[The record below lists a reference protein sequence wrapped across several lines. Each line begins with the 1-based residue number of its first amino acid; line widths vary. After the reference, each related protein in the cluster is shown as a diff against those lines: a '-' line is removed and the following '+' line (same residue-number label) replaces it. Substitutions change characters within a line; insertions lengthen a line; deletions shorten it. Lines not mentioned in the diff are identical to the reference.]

1 MDVKQI
7 VSGSKL
13 ITASEAVE
21 RFVSSGDCLSIGGF
35 TINRNPMALTYEILR
50 QQIKDLHVVMHSGS
64 QALDLLIGAGRVSLL
79 EIAYGANGRLAPTCI
94 RFRKAIEQGTL
105 KVEDY
110 TNYQMTLR
118 FMAGAMGVPFLPT
131 YSSLGT
137 DIIERWGF
145 SPDMRSSSPKL
156 PRKKLAVT
164 EDLFNDEASQV
175 VLVPAVNPDVALI
188 HAQKAAE
195 DGTVRLEG
203 LTFADIEQARA
214 SKHVIV
220 SCEELVSPVELRKES
235 WNNCIPHVLVDAV
248 VHQPHGAHP
257 TACYLH
263 YDYDM
268 EHLLKY
274 KELADDDDRFET
286 YLNEFVLNV
295 DSHDAY
301 LKLIGTKQLKSI
313 KASPELGYARR
324 GSNL

>member
-1 MDVKQI
+1 MSSNKVM
-7 VSGSKL
+7 L
-13 ITASEAVE
+13 ASEAVK
-21 RFVSSGDCLSIGGF
+21 RFVNSGDCLSIGGF
-35 TINRNPMALTYEILR
+35 TINRNPMALIYEVLR

-64 QALDLLIGAGRVSLL
+64 QALDLLIGAGRVNLL
-79 EIAYGANGRLAPTCI
+79 EIAYGANGRLAPTCV

-105 KVEDY
+105 NVEDY

-145 SPDMRSSSPKL
+145 SPDMRSSNPQL
-156 PRKKLAVT
+156 PGKKLVVT
-164 EDLFNDEASQV
+164 EDPFSDKANQV

-220 SCEELVSPVELRKES
+220 SCEELVSPAEIRKES
-235 WNNCIPHVLVDAV
+235 WNNSIPHVLVDAV
-248 VHQPHGAHP
+248 VHQPLGAHP

-274 KELADDDDRFET
+274 KELADDDNQFET
-286 YLNEFVLNV
+286 YLKEFVLDV
-295 DSHDAY
+295 DCHDDY
-301 LKLIGTKQLKSI
+301 LKLIGTKRLKSI

-324 GSNL
+324 DSNL

>member
-1 MDVKQI
+1 ML
-7 VSGSKL
+7 SSSKL
-13 ITASEAVE
+13 MPASEAVK
-21 RFVSSGDCLSIGGF
+21 RFVNSGDCLSIGGF
-35 TINRNPMALTYEILR
+35 TINRNPMALTYEVLR

-64 QALDLLIGAGRVSLL
+64 QALDLLIGAGRVNLL
-79 EIAYGANGRLAPTCI
+79 EIAYGANGRLASTCI

-145 SPDMRSSSPKL
+145 NPDMRSSNPQL
-156 PRKKLAVT
+156 PGKKLAVT
-164 EDLFNDEASQV
+164 EDPFSDTTSQV

-220 SCEELVSPVELRKES
+220 SCEELVSPAELRKES
-235 WNNCIPHVLVDAV
+235 WNNSIPHVLVDAV
-248 VHQPHGAHP
+248 VHQPLGAHP

-274 KELADDDDRFET
+274 KELADDDDQFEK
-286 YLNEFVLNV
+286 YLKEFVLDV
-295 DSHDAY
+295 DCHDDY

-324 GSNL
+324 DSNL

>member
-1 MDVKQI
+1 M
-7 VSGSKL
+7 S
-13 ITASEAVE
+13 AFEAVK
-21 RFVSSGDCLSIGGF
+21 RFVNSGDFLSIGGF
-35 TINRNPMALTYEILR
+35 TINRNPMALIYEILR

-64 QALDLLIGAGRVSLL
+64 QALDLLIGADRVSLL
-79 EIAYGANGRLAPTCI
+79 EIAYGANGRLASTCI
-94 RFRKAIEQGTL
+94 RFRKAIEKGTL

-110 TNYQMTLR
+110 TNYQISLR

-145 SPDMRSSSPKL
+145 SPDMRSSNPQL
-156 PRKKLAVT
+156 PGKKLAVT
-164 EDLFNDEASQV
+164 EDPFSDEASQV
-175 VLVPAVNPDVALI
+175 VLVPAVNPDVTLI
-188 HAQKAAE
+188 HAQKASE

-220 SCEELVSPVELRKES
+220 SCEELVSPAELRKES
-235 WNNCIPHVLVDAV
+235 WNNSIPHVLVDAV
-248 VHQPHGAHP
+248 VHQPFGAHP

-274 KELADDDDRFET
+274 KELAGDDDQFET
-286 YLNEFVLNV
+286 YLKEFVLDV
-295 DSHDAY
+295 DCHDDY
-301 LKLIGTKQLKSI
+301 LKSVGTKRLKDI

-324 GSNL
+324 DSNL

>member
-1 MDVKQI
+1 ML
-7 VSGSKL
+7 SSSKL
-13 ITASEAVE
+13 MPASEAVK
-21 RFVSSGDCLSIGGF
+21 RFVNSGDCLSIGGF
-35 TINRNPMALTYEILR
+35 TINRNPMALTYEVLR

-64 QALDLLIGAGRVSLL
+64 QALDLLIGAGRVNLL
-79 EIAYGANGRLAPTCI
+79 EIAYGANGRLASTCI

-110 TNYQMTLR
+110 TNYQLTLR

-145 SPDMRSSSPKL
+145 SPDMRSSNPQL
-156 PRKKLAVT
+156 PGKKLAVT
-164 EDLFNDEASQV
+164 EDPFSDKASQV

-220 SCEELVSPVELRKES
+220 SCEELVSPAELRKES
-235 WNNCIPHVLVDAV
+235 WNNSIPHVLIDAV
-248 VHQPHGAHP
+248 VHQPLGAHP

-268 EHLLKY
+268 AHLLKY
-274 KELADDDDRFET
+274 KELADDDDQFET
-286 YLNEFVLNV
+286 YLKEFVL
-295 DSHDAY
+295 DIDCHDDY

-324 GSNL
+324 DSNL

>member
-1 MDVKQI
+1 M
-7 VSGSKL
+7 
-13 ITASEAVE
+13 TASEAVE
-21 RFVSSGDCLSIGGF
+21 RFVKSGDCLSIGGF
-35 TINRNPMALTYEILR
+35 TINRNPMALTYEVLR
-50 QQIKDLHVVMHSGS
+50 QQIKNLHVVMHSGS

-79 EIAYGANGRLAPTCI
+79 EIAYGANGRLASTCI

-145 SPDMRSSSPKL
+145 NPDMRSSNPQL
-156 PRKKLAVT
+156 PGKKLAVT
-164 EDLFNDEASQV
+164 EDPFSDTANQV

-220 SCEELVSPVELRKES
+220 SCEELVSPAELRKES
-235 WNNCIPHVLVDAV
+235 WNNSIPHVLVDAV
-248 VHQPHGAHP
+248 VHQPFGAHP

-268 EHLLKY
+268 GHLLKY
-274 KELADDDDRFET
+274 KKLADDDDQFVT
-286 YLNEFVLNV
+286 YLKEFVLDV
-295 DSHDAY
+295 DSHDDY
-301 LKLIGTKQLKSI
+301 LKLIGTKQLKGI
-313 KASPELGYARR
+313 KATPELGYARR
-324 GSNL
+324 DSNL

>member
-1 MDVKQI
+1 ML
-7 VSGSKL
+7 SGSKL
-13 ITASEAVE
+13 MSASEAVK

-35 TINRNPMALTYEILR
+35 TINRNPMALIYEILR
-50 QQIKDLHVVMHSGS
+50 QQIKGLHVVMHSGS
-64 QALDLLIGAGRVSLL
+64 QALDLLIGAGRVNLL

-145 SPDMRSSSPKL
+145 SPDMRSSSPQL
-156 PRKKLAVT
+156 PRKKLAIT
-164 EDLFNDEASQV
+164 EDPFSDEASQV

-220 SCEELVSPVELRKES
+220 SCEELVSSAELRKES
-235 WNNCIPHVLVDAV
+235 WNNSIPHVLVDAV
-248 VHQPHGAHP
+248 VHQPLGAHP

-274 KELADDDDRFET
+274 KELADDDDQFET
-286 YLNEFVLNV
+286 YLKEFVLDV
-295 DSHDAY
+295 DCHDDY
-301 LKLIGTKQLKSI
+301 LKLIGTKRLKNI

-324 GSNL
+324 DSNL

>member
-1 MDVKQI
+1 ML
-7 VSGSKL
+7 SSSKL
-13 ITASEAVE
+13 MSASEAVK
-21 RFVSSGDCLSIGGF
+21 RFVNSGDCLSIGGF
-35 TINRNPMALTYEILR
+35 TINRNPMALIYEILR

-79 EIAYGANGRLAPTCI
+79 EIAYGANGRLASTCV
-94 RFRKAIEQGTL
+94 RFRNAIEKGTL

-145 SPDMRSSSPKL
+145 SPDMRSSNPQL
-156 PRKKLAVT
+156 PGKKLAVT
-164 EDLFNDEASQV
+164 KDPFSDKASQV

-188 HAQKAAE
+188 HVQKAAE

-220 SCEELVSPVELRKES
+220 SCEELVSPPELRKES
-235 WNNCIPHVLVDAV
+235 WNNSIPHVLVDAV
-248 VHQPHGAHP
+248 VHQPFGAHP

-274 KELADDDDRFET
+274 KELADNDDQFET
-286 YLNEFVLNV
+286 YLKEFVLDV
-295 DSHDAY
+295 DSHDDY
-301 LKLIGTKQLKSI
+301 LKLIGTKQLNVI

-324 GSNL
+324 DSNL